1 MCICVC
7 QCGLRVH
14 LWVSVC
20 SSVFVSVCLC
30 VSLCVC
36 VCVYLFVCVC
46 MCVSVC
52 ICVCMC
58 VSVCICVCMCVSV
71 LSVCVYVYLC
81 LCLILRLLFR
91 CSFPVPPKVLIQ
103 SGNQA
108 VSISERILLHC
119 PVDGADPPPVIIW
132 TKNDRPVEI
141 NSHVQQLAN
150 GSLAI
155 YDSSVRSRDIIL

>member
-1 MCICVC
+1 MCVYVYLCLSVWPACASVGFCVFICVC
-7 QCGLRVH
+7 QC
-14 LWVSVC
+14 VSVC
-20 SSVFVSVCLC
+20 ISVCLC
-30 VSLCVC
+30 L
-36 VCVYLFVCVC
+36 
-46 MCVSVC
+46 
-52 ICVCMC
+52 C